1 MPGCG
6 DSLILTFC
14 LYLIYL
20 NWCVLVVLQT
30 LTERAMINNILILIG
45 MLLIMATTLNKKSTP
60 KLGPR
65 QIKDVLYE
73 QVARIGKAAS
83 SPKRLELLE
92 LLCQGE
98 MNVEQLA
105 GEAQISIKL
114 ASAHLSVLKASSL
127 VVFRR
132 EGKNIYYSLAAP
144 EVAQFWVG
152 IRTLAE
158 ARLLDLQAALSQLV
172 AGSGS
177 LASMDRA
184 ALLREAESGEVV
196 VIDVR
201 PETEYAAGHLP
212 FARSIPVAELRK
224 RIAEIP
230 QGKTI
235 VAYCRGPFCLFAS
248 EAVSILTE
256 AGHHALRL
264 DDGVAEWQAQGML
277 LV

>member
-1 MPGCG
+1 M
-6 DSLILTFC
+6 TK
-14 LYLIYL
+14 
-20 NWCVLVVLQT
+20 
-30 LTERAMINNILILIG
+30 
-45 MLLIMATTLNKKSTP
+45 LLKKSITP
-60 KLGPR
+60 SLAPR

-114 ASAHLSVLKASSL
+114 ASAHLSVLKAASL
-127 VVFRR
+127 VTFRR
-132 EGKNIYYSLAAP
+132 EGKNIFYKLASP
-144 EVAQFWVG
+144 EVARFWVD
-152 IRTLAE
+152 IRSLAE
-158 ARLLDLQAALSQLV
+158 ERLLDLQTALANLV

-177 LASMDRA
+177 LASLDRA
-184 ALLREAESGEVV
+184 ALLRDAESGEVV

-201 PETEYAAGHLP
+201 PAAEYISGHLP
-212 FARSIPVAELRK
+212 FARSIPVAELKK

-230 QGKTI
+230 DGKTI

-248 EAVSILTE
+248 EAVTILR
-256 AGHHALRL
+256 ASGHHAVRL
-264 DDGVAEWQAQGML
+264 DDGVAEWQAQGL
-277 LV
+277 AIER

>member
-1 MPGCG
+1 MAKIPG
-6 DSLILTFC
+6 IT
-14 LYLIYL
+14 
-20 NWCVLVVLQT
+20 V
-30 LTERAMINNILILIG
+30 A
-45 MLLIMATTLNKKSTP
+45 AKKSTSAG
-60 KLGPR
+60 LAAR
-65 QIKDVLYE
+65 QVKDVLYE

-114 ASAHLSVLKASSL
+114 ASAHLSVLKSASL

-132 EGKNIYYSLAAP
+132 EGKNIFYSLAAP
-144 EVAQFWVG
+144 EVARFWVD

-158 ARLLDLQAALSQLV
+158 ERLLDLQAALGNLV
-172 AGSGS
+172 AGSGN
-177 LASMDRA
+177 LATMDRD

-212 FARSIPVAELRK
+212 FARSIPVAELKK

-230 QGKTI
+230 PGKTI

-248 EAVSILTE
+248 EAVGILKD

-264 DDGVAEWQAQGML
+264 DDGVAEWQAHGHSIER
-277 LV
+277 